1 MEDDK
6 LLKDWQEP
14 TLQWDEKKARRMV
27 WKARFTL
34 WRNIIHIL
42 LIIWFVYALYMIAI
56 QIGYKQLGK
65 EETLVRYATTLIET
79 HYSGLKVGKW
89 ERPTVELS
97 PWLTQE
103 ASMPLYKQ
111 IGKWELVVGSVTVK
125 KPFWGEI
132 SYQINYQQKELDDR
146 NGTFKFA
153 LPRSLTGDS
162 PIKERKEQERI
173 WDQLKHISDGYVAEM
188 ALSSIHPQS
197 PEQMRKLLSKYDL
210 SILQMPVYAGEL
222 KTFEPS
228 HSRGDETYV
237 PYLVLRPEVIYDEE
251 SRLSQ
256 TTADLTESVGS
267 AEKQFIP
274 DLEYLLANGES
285 RFERYDE
292 PRLTYLKKQGITVY
306 GALVTG
312 PVRELEKLRQDPEF
326 HEFRLGR
333 IEVWNW

>member
-42 LIIWFVYALYMIAI
+42 LIIWFLYALYMMAI

-103 ASMPLYKQ
+103 TTMPLYKQ

-125 KPFWGEI
+125 KPFWGEM

-146 NGTFKFA
+146 DGTFKFA

-188 ALSSIHPQS
+188 ALSSINPQT
-197 PEQMRKLLSKYDL
+197 PEQMRKLLSKYDV

-237 PYLVLRPEVIYDEE
+237 PFLVLRPEVLYDEE

-256 TTADLTESVGS
+256 TTADLTESVES

-274 DLEYLLANGES
+274 DLEYVLANGES
-285 RFERYDE
+285 RFEIYDE
-292 PRLTYLKKQGITVY
+292 PRLAYLKKHGITVY

>member
-14 TLQWDEKKARRMV
+14 PLQWDEKKARRMV
-27 WKARFTL
+27 WRARFTL
-34 WRNIIHIL
+34 WRNIVHIL
-42 LIIWFVYALYMIAI
+42 LIIWFLYALYMMAI

-65 EETLVRYATTLIET
+65 EETLVRYVTTLIET

-89 ERPTVELS
+89 QRPTVELS

-103 ASMPLYKQ
+103 VSMSLYKQ
-111 IGKWELVVGSVTVK
+111 IGKWELVVGAVTVK
-125 KPFWGEI
+125 KPFWGEM

-197 PEQMRKLLSKYDL
+197 PEQMRKLLSKYDV

-222 KTFEPS
+222 KTFEPY

-237 PYLVLRPEVIYDEE
+237 PFLVLRPEVLHDEE

-256 TTADLTESVGS
+256 TTADLTESVES

-274 DLEYLLANGES
+274 DLEYVLANGKSGFES
-285 RFERYDE
+285 YDE
-292 PRLTYLKKQGITVY
+292 PRLAYLKKHGIRVY

-312 PVRELEKLRQDPEF
+312 PVRELEKLGQDPEF